1 MAQALAPAPA
11 AAPAPALDPRRWLI
25 LTVILAAP
33 LLAIFDQFV
42 VNVAIATVQRDLHAS
57 FGQIQLVVAGYALA
71 YAILLITGG
80 RLRDS
85 WGRKRTFMLGLG
97 GFTLASACCG
107 LAPTPEVLI
116 VARILQGCA
125 AAAMTPQ
132 TLAIIRVTF
141 PGRELSTAFAIYGM
155 VLGLSGILG
164 QVLGGLLLRADLFG
178 LSWRPIFLINLPIG
192 LAATVAAGFLLR
204 ENRVPGARGLDL
216 GGVALATPGLFLLV
230 FPLVVGS
237 DQGWPLWSWLCLAAA
252 LPVLALFVAFERHL
266 ARRGGAPL
274 LELRLFQNR
283 TFVLGLLV
291 QLLLY
296 SANAGYFLTLAL
308 YLQLG
313 LRFTPLHAGLTF
325 APDAIGFFI
334 AATLSARLIPRF
346 GSHVLVAGVCVRIV
360 GLLLVIATAHH
371 FGAGASTLALL
382 PGVFLQGF
390 GSGSVSA
397 PLLGYVLG
405 GIPGRDAGAASGLL
419 TTMQQIAGALGVAL
433 IGLVFFALLAR
444 GAGGV
449 AEGLLPTLR
458 QELTANGLSQAARET
473 TLADFRDCARDRAA
487 ERDAATI
494 PTSCTRPTLEG
505 RAGTASDLLTDA
517 LRVVVARNYARAFVD
532 AVAVAIAGLAV
543 AAALLLAMPRRQ
555 TTPLD

>member
-1 MAQALAPAPA
+1 MAQAPTIAPTVA
-11 AAPAPALDPRRWLI
+11 AEPSPDPRRWLI
-25 LTVILAAP
+25 LTIVLAAP

-42 VNVAIATVQRDLHAS
+42 VNVAIATVQRDLRAS

-80 RLRDS
+80 RLGDS

-97 GFTLASACCG
+97 GFTLASALCG

-116 VARILQGCA
+116 GARIVQGCA
-125 AAAMTPQ
+125 AALMTPQ
-132 TLAIIRVTF
+132 TLAIIRTTF
-141 PGRELSTAFAIYGM
+141 PRRELSTAFAIYGM
-155 VLGLSGILG
+155 ILGLSGILG

-192 LAATVAAGFLLR
+192 VAATVAAAFLLR
-204 ENRVPGARGLDL
+204 EGRAPGARGLDL

-237 DQGWPLWSWLCLAAA
+237 DQGWPLWSWLCLVAA
-252 LPVLALFVAFERHL
+252 LPILALFVAFERRL
-266 ARRGGAPL
+266 AGQGGSPL

-283 TFVLGLLV
+283 TFVLGLLT

-313 LRFTPLHAGLTF
+313 LRFTPLHAALTF
-325 APDAIGFFI
+325 APDAVGFFI

-346 GSHVLVAGVCVRIV
+346 GSHVLLAGVCLRIV
-360 GLLLVIATAHH
+360 GLGLVILAAARLGEGATA
-371 FGAGASTLALL
+371 LALI

-405 GIPGRDAGAASGLL
+405 DLPGRDAGAASGLL
-419 TTMQQIAGALGVAL
+419 TTMQQIAGALGVAI
-433 IGLVFFALLAR
+433 IGLIFFTLLAR
-444 GAGGV
+444 GAAGV
-449 AEGLLPTLR
+449 ADGLIPALR
-458 QELTANGLSQAARET
+458 QELTAMMLTQGEREAA
-473 TLADFRDCARDRAA
+473 LGDFRDCARDRAA
-487 ERDAATI
+487 ERDAANT
-494 PTSCTRPTLEG
+494 PTSCTRPTLTG
-505 RAGTASDLLTDA
+505 QSTASGPLG
-517 LRVVVARNYARAFVD
+517 
-532 AVAVAIAGLAV
+532 AGLAV
-543 AAALLLAMPRRQ
+543 ASARSYAGAFVGAVGVAIGILALAAGCLAAMPRRQ
-555 TTPLD
+555 TAPLD

>member
-1 MAQALAPAPA
+1 MAQAPI
-11 AAPAPALDPRRWLI
+11 AAPTATTETSLDPRRWLI
-25 LTVILAAP
+25 LTIVLAAP

-42 VNVAIATVQRDLHAS
+42 VNVAIATVQRDLRAS

-80 RLRDS
+80 RLGDS

-97 GFTLASACCG
+97 GFTFASALCG

-116 VARILQGCA
+116 GARIFQGCMA
-125 AAAMTPQ
+125 AMMTPQ
-132 TLAIIRVTF
+132 TLAIIRTTF
-141 PGRELSTAFAIYGM
+141 PQRELSTAFAIYGM
-155 VLGLSGILG
+155 ILGLSGILG

-192 LAATVAAGFLLR
+192 IAATVAAAFLLR
-204 ENRVPGARGLDL
+204 EGRAPGARGLDL
-216 GGVALATPGLFLLV
+216 GGVALATPGLFLFV
-230 FPLVVGS
+230 FPLIVGS
-237 DQGWPLWSWLCLAAA
+237 DQGWPWWSWLCLVAA
-252 LPVLALFVAFERHL
+252 LPTLALFVGFEQRL
-266 ARRGGAPL
+266 AVRGGSPL

-283 TFVLGLLV
+283 TFVLGLVV

-296 SANAGYFLTLAL
+296 SANAGYFLTLTL

-346 GSHVLVAGVCVRIV
+346 GSRVLLTGVCLRMV
-360 GLLLVIATAHH
+360 GLGLVIFTAARLGERATA
-371 FGAGASTLALL
+371 LALI

-405 GIPGRDAGAASGLL
+405 NLPGRDAGSASGLL
-419 TTMQQIAGALGVAL
+419 TTVQQIAGALGVAI
-433 IGLVFFALLAR
+433 IGLIFFTLLAR
-444 GAGGV
+444 GATGV
-449 AEGLLPTLR
+449 ADGLIPALR
-458 QELTANGLSQAARET
+458 QELAATALTQGEREAA
-473 TLADFRDCARDRAA
+473 LGDFRDCARDRAA
-487 ERDAATI
+487 ERDTTNVPA
-494 PTSCTRPTLEG
+494 SCTRPTLADTNAAAAPLSAG
-505 RAGTASDLLTDA
+505 LTVAGTRS
-517 LRVVVARNYARAFVD
+517 YANAFIG
-532 AVAVAIAGLAV
+532 AVGVAIGILALAAGCLA
-543 AAALLLAMPRRQ
+543 AMPRRQ
-555 TTPLD
+555 TAPLD

>member
-1 MAQALAPAPA
+1 MAQALTSPLTVVPAPAP
-11 AAPAPALDPRRWLI
+11 DPRRWLI
-25 LTVILAAP
+25 LTVVLAAP

-42 VNVAIATVQRDLHAS
+42 VNVAIATVQRDLRAS

-71 YAILLITGG
+71 YAVLLITGG
-80 RLRDS
+80 RLGDS

-97 GFTLASACCG
+97 GFTLASAFCG
-107 LAPTPEVLI
+107 LAPSPEVLI
-116 VARILQGCA
+116 VARVLQGCMA
-125 AAAMTPQ
+125 AEMTPQ

-141 PGRELSTAFAIYGM
+141 PRRELSTAFALYGM

-164 QVLGGLLLRADLFG
+164 QVLGGLLIRADLFG
-178 LSWRPIFLINLPIG
+178 LSWRPIFLVNLPVGIV
-192 LAATVAAGFLLR
+192 ATVAAGFLLR
-204 ENRVPGARGLDL
+204 ENLAADARGLDL

-237 DQGWPLWSWLCLAAA
+237 DQSWPIWSWLCLAAA
-252 LPVLALFVAFERHL
+252 LPVLALFVAFERHF

-283 TFVLGLLV
+283 AFVLGLLV

-325 APDAIGFFI
+325 APDALGFFI

-346 GSHVLVAGVCVRIV
+346 GSRVLVAGVCLRIV
-360 GLLLVIATAHH
+360 GLVLVIATAH
-371 FGAGASTLALL
+371 FLGEGASALALI

-390 GSGSVSA
+390 GSGSVAA

-405 GIPGRDAGAASGLL
+405 SIPGRDAGAASGLL
-419 TTMQQIAGALGVAL
+419 TTMQQVAGALGVAL
-433 IGLVFFALLAR
+433 IGLIFFTLLAR
-444 GAGGV
+444 GAESV
-449 AEGLLPTLR
+449 AEGLIPTLR
-458 QELTANGLSQAARET
+458 QELTATSLAQPARET
-473 TLADFRDCARDRAA
+473 ALNDFRDCVRDRAA
-487 ERDAATI
+487 ERD
-494 PTSCTRPTLEG
+494 PTTLPASCARPTFQEPDGTVNGLLSVG
-505 RAGTASDLLTDA
+505 LNIAG
-517 LRVVVARNYARAFVD
+517 ARNYAHAFVG
-532 AVAVAIAGLAV
+532 AVSVAIAGLVV

-555 TTPLD
+555 TVPLD

>member
-1 MAQALAPAPA
+1 MAHAPA
-11 AAPAPALDPRRWLI
+11 AAPAATTEPAPDPRRWLI
-25 LTVILAAP
+25 LTIILAAP

-42 VNVAIATVQRDLHAS
+42 VNVAIATVQRDLRAS

-80 RLRDS
+80 RLGDS
-85 WGRKRTFMLGLG
+85 WGRKRAFILGLG
-97 GFTLASACCG
+97 GFTLASAFCG

-116 VARILQGCA
+116 VARIIQGCTA
-125 AAAMTPQ
+125 ALMTPQ

-141 PGRELSTAFAIYGM
+141 PRRELSTAFAIYGM

-164 QVLGGLLLRADLFG
+164 QVLGGLLIRADLFG

-192 LAATVAAGFLLR
+192 IAATVAAAFLLR
-204 ENRVPGARGLDL
+204 EGRAPGARGLDL

-237 DQGWPLWSWLCLAAA
+237 DQGWPLWSWLCLVAA
-252 LPVLALFVAFERHL
+252 LPTLALFVAFERRL
-266 ARRGGAPL
+266 AGRGGSPL
-274 LELRLFQNR
+274 LELRLFENR
-283 TFVLGLLV
+283 TLVLGLLV
-291 QLLLY
+291 QLLLF

-346 GSHVLVAGVCVRIV
+346 GSRVLLAGVCLRII
-360 GLLLVIATAHH
+360 GLSLVILAAARLGEGATA
-371 FGAGASTLALL
+371 LALI

-405 GIPGRDAGAASGLL
+405 NLPGRDAGSASGLL
-419 TTMQQIAGALGVAL
+419 TTVQQIAGALGVAI
-433 IGLVFFALLAR
+433 IGLIFFTLLAR
-444 GAGGV
+444 GATGV
-449 AEGLLPTLR
+449 ADGLIPALR
-458 QELTANGLSQAARET
+458 QELAATSLTQGEREAA
-473 TLADFRDCARDRAA
+473 LGDFRDCARDRAA
-487 ERDAATI
+487 ERDAANV
-494 PTSCTRPTLEG
+494 PASCARPTLSNTNAPIG
-505 RAGTASDLLTDA
+505 PLNNALTVSRART
-517 LRVVVARNYARAFVD
+517 YARAFIG
-532 AVAVAIAGLAV
+532 AIGVAIGILALAV
-543 AAALLLAMPRRQ
+543 GCLAAMPRRQ
-555 TTPLD
+555 TAPLD